1 MANSIDQDYTSA
13 GHANRDSL
21 SMDDLDREL
30 INRLQSDFPVTSR
43 PFVEIGRTVSIS
55 EEEVINR
62 LSRLMDLGVIRRI
75 GANIVPQKV
84 GFTSTLCAAHVPEEL
99 VDRFVEAVNR
109 YPGVTH
115 NYVRE
120 HKYNVWFTFI
130 GPSIDEIDRCL
141 EEIKKATGIS
151 EILNMPATKIF
162 KLRAE
167 FEI

>member
-1 MANSIDQDYTSA
+1 
-13 GHANRDSL
+13 
-21 SMDDLDREL
+21 MDDLDREL

-43 PFVEIGRTVSIS
+43 PFLEIGKMVGIS
-55 EEEVINR
+55 EEEVIKR
-62 LSRLMDLGVIRRI
+62 LSRLTDLGVIRRI
-75 GANIVPQKV
+75 GANIAPQKV

-99 VDRFVEAVNR
+99 IDRFVETVNH

-130 GPSIDEIDRCL
+130 GPSIDEIEQCL
-141 EEIKKATGIS
+141 QEIKKATGIS
-151 EILNMPATKIF
+151 EILNMPATKVF